1 MDRKGQLNWDFFVS
15 IFLFFTFF
23 LYIFFSINANVGV
36 FKEEIVK
43 ERERLELQNFIEKY
57 LLLEVVDSPYSIT
70 HSKLV
75 CNYSAPSIEIKYL
88 NNSVLFSCSR
98 KNFSK
103 VSDYR
108 YGRMGNNIVSIKIYE

>member
-1 MDRKGQLNWDFFVS
+1 MKIKGQINWDFLVS
-15 IFLFFTFF
+15 VFLFFAFF
-23 LYIFFSINANVGV
+23 LYIFFSINANVSV
-36 FKEEIVK
+36 FKGELAK

-57 LLLEVVDSPYSIT
+57 LLLEVVDSPYSIIP
-70 HSKLV
+70 SKLT

-108 YGRMGNNIVSIKIYE
+108 YGRIGNNIVSIKIYE

>member
-75 CNYSAPSIEIKYL
+75 CNFSAPSIEIKYL
-88 NNSVLFSCSR
+88 NNSPVFNCSK
-98 KNFSK
+98 KNFSE
-103 VSDYR
+103 VLDYR
-108 YGRMGNNIVSIKIYE
+108 YGRIGNNIVSIKIYE